1 MQRVTKTSH
10 FCDIKSRNLDVA
22 AGVSPVFD
30 CFVAADTAAST
41 TRWSIHIHHKRLLT
55 RHSFS
60 EGGYDAAL
68 LLLFAGEFVCWHA
81 FLASRRIDCWA
92 ADFAVGAGLKC
103 DSKGKLGGEEIPLT
117 FRTDPE
123 FRKTPVGGR
132 FDRQEILTFPINVPT
147 KRLLIAG
154 LDRPAIAQRD
164 IHCRRQR

>member
-1 MQRVTKTSH
+1 MATARQARLPLQLGH
-10 FCDIKSRNLDVA
+10 A
-22 AGVSPVFD
+22 SPHLSGAVPD
-30 CFVAADTAAST
+30 P
-41 TRWSIHIHHKRLLT
+41 
-55 RHSFS
+55 
-60 EGGYDAAL
+60 AL
-68 LLLFAGEFVCWHA
+68 LLLVRSEFVCWHA
-81 FLASRRIDCWA
+81 FLASRRIDCQA
-92 ADFAVGAGLKC
+92 ADFAIGAGLKC